1 MSDNRLLSFAL
12 IAFGAIFCLIYP
24 LSIVWPSGW
33 AWHMGSPASSDY
45 FMMIVGLYATLGVFL
60 IRAAKDPAANASLI
74 WFTIVSSL
82 VHAAIM
88 AWESVRTPM
97 QSGHLMGDVPALV
110 IAAGVLAFLMTRA
123 PANSSAGVADPA

>member
-24 LSIVWPSGW
+24 LSIIWPSGW

-60 IRAAKDPAANASLI
+60 IRAARDPAANASLI

-97 QSGHLMGDVPALV
+97 QGGHLMGDVPALV
-110 IAAGVLAFLMTRA
+110 IAAAILAFLMNRA
-123 PANSSAGVADPA
+123 PASASVANTA